1 MFQSGE
7 AWTAWDGT
15 PYGYSSGTS
24 RFAEP
29 AGSRRGA
36 SHWQV
41 DLNYTQNW
49 EFMEGYTAR
58 FRADIF
64 NVFDKQTGYSYNP
77 YVTSDLFGTPRQY
90 YNPRRVQLAVGI
102 KF

>member
-1 MFQSGE
+1 
-7 AWTAWDGT
+7 
-15 PYGYSSGTS
+15 
-24 RFAEP
+24 
-29 AGSRRGA
+29 
-36 SHWQV
+36 
-41 DLNYTQNW
+41 
-49 EFMEGYTAR
+49 MEGYTAR

-77 YVTSDLFGTPRQY
+77 YVTSDLFGTPREY